1 MGNIDKFDLIADKY
15 DTDERREISD
25 IITKKVASEVELA
38 GKVLLDFG
46 CGTGLVS
53 LPLADRLKKLELY
66 DASEKMSAIVSEKIK
81 NSNLSNARVVK
92 LDSVEKAD
100 LIILVQVLLHEKEV
114 EPLLKELYH
123 LLNPAGQL
131 VIVDFDL
138 LETNKENLLVY
149 PGFNQEKLSDSLKK
163 LNFERIKSENFYK
176 GKKNFMNTD
185 AEMFIMIAD
194 KKSF

>member
-66 DASEKMSAIVSEKIK
+66 DASEKNECYS
-81 NSNLSNARVVK
+81 
-92 LDSVEKAD
+92 
-100 LIILVQVLLHEKEV
+100 
-114 EPLLKELYH
+114 
-123 LLNPAGQL
+123 
-131 VIVDFDL
+131 
-138 LETNKENLLVY
+138 
-149 PGFNQEKLSDSLKK
+149 
-163 LNFERIKSENFYK
+163 
-176 GKKNFMNTD
+176 
-185 AEMFIMIAD
+185 
-194 KKSF
+194 